1 MRAHIRQPN
10 QNPDMTATN
19 TSAATAASPTT
30 LLVRADNACLALNRQ
45 SLLQNISLE
54 LHQGEI
60 VTVIGPNGAGKTTLL
75 KLLIGEH
82 KPDSGSIITYSQCRI
97 GYMPQKL
104 HIDNSLPLTV
114 KRFLAMSGN
123 RDLQAI
129 QKTLAEVGASR
140 LENAAV
146 QTLSGGE
153 LQRVLLARALL
164 REPTLL
170 VLDEPAQGVDLHG
183 QRELYQLLKRIRDDR
198 HCGILMVSH
207 DLHFVMAGT
216 DHVICLN
223 QHICCSGT
231 AESVAKHPRYLELF
245 GQDLGKDIAIYTH
258 HHDHHHRLDGGV
270 IGDSCDHD
278 H

>member
-1 MRAHIRQPN
+1 MTTTPLIRANNASLTLNKQP
-10 QNPDMTATN
+10 
-19 TSAATAASPTT
+19 
-30 LLVRADNACLALNRQ
+30 
-45 SLLQNISLE
+45 LLQQISLE
-54 LHQGEI
+54 LHQGQI

-75 KLLIGEH
+75 KMLIGEYQ
-82 KPDSGSIITYSQCRI
+82 PDSGTIERDPACRI

-114 KRFLAMSGN
+114 QRFLAMSGN
-123 RDLQAI
+123 AAPAAMDAALE
-129 QKTLAEVGASR
+129 EVGAIR
-140 LENAAV
+140 LKQSAI

-164 REPTLL
+164 RNPNLL

-183 QRELYQLLKRIRDDR
+183 QRELYQLLKKIRDQ
-198 HCGILMVSH
+198 HQCGILLVSH

-231 AESVAKHPRYLELF
+231 AESVAKHPRYLALF
-245 GQDLGKDIAIYTH
+245 GQELGKDIAIYTH